1 MPSPPPRFD
10 GSARAEAENF
20 GTVPMMINCSH
31 DRGAHGASA
40 ERTVMSDRHDRPPAR
55 PWGPNEVRDVLR
67 ARGLRY
73 SRPRR
78 VILGY
83 LSERDRHVSAES
95 LYLDLKHRGEDLSL
109 STVYLNLGVLAEAGL
124 VRAFNGAHGEV
135 LYDSNPSEHYH
146 VISSETGEVIDVA
159 PPMVDGQPLGAY
171 LRAYVEEQT
180 GWSIDEPRVSLR
192 GRAPAG
198 SVARRAGSRPGG
210 AGDVND

>member
-1 MPSPPPRFD
+1 M
-10 GSARAEAENF
+10 N
-20 GTVPMMINCSH
+20 
-31 DRGAHGASA
+31 DRQ
-40 ERTVMSDRHDRPPAR
+40 DRQPQR

-67 ARGLRY
+67 TRGLRY

-95 LYLDLKHRGEDLSL
+95 LYLDLKQRGEDLSL

-124 VRAFNGAHGEV
+124 VRAFNGANGEV

-146 VISSETGEVIDVA
+146 VISPETGEVIDVA
-159 PPMVDGQPLGAY
+159 PPLIDGRPLGAY

-180 GWSIDEPRVSLR
+180 GWSIDEPHVSLR
-192 GRAPAG
+192 GRAPSAG
-198 SVARRAGSRPGG
+198 ASKRGAERSKVAQRSERSS
-210 AGDVND
+210 D

>member
-1 MPSPPPRFD
+1 M
-10 GSARAEAENF
+10 N
-20 GTVPMMINCSH
+20 
-31 DRGAHGASA
+31 DRQ
-40 ERTVMSDRHDRPPAR
+40 ERQPER

-124 VRAFNGAHGEV
+124 VRAFNGANGEI

-146 VISSETGEVIDVA
+146 VISPETGEVIDVA
-159 PPMVDGQPLGAY
+159 PPLIDGQPLGAY

-180 GWSIDEPRVSLR
+180 GWSIDEPHVSLR
-192 GRAPAG
+192 GHAPSSG
-198 SVARRAGSRPGG
+198 GSRRGG
-210 AGDVND
+210 VRAKVGKEPERTND